1 MGQNG
6 GYRKG
11 SRADTLVRALLAL
24 PTPIRMIFASR
35 VRRSLGTFLVAASV
49 VGFTGMAAPDK
60 ADGQSRAPTVERIV
74 FLGLSAGD
82 STYFRGEAVRVR
94 VAFTKHIVATTTNGK
109 PYVELTVG
117 TTIRRARLV
126 ASKLNRLDFSYTVQS
141 DDTDADGV
149 SVAAD
154 ALKLNG
160 AVIKAKD
167 DGTTDAI
174 IAHAAVA
181 GGAARKVDGSKFR
194 SPSIRRVAFAG
205 LPPDGDTY
213 FYNQEIRVQVVFNR
227 RVVVDTAGGTPQLEL
242 TIGTTRRR
250 ADIDASRTRARTGL
264 EFTYTVQ
271 PADLDS
277 DGTSIAA
284 NALTLNGGAIKAS
297 IDTATAAELT
307 HAPVGAATTQKVDGR
322 PRIVRMEFFASPLY
336 SAPPNAVYKLGELFW
351 IRAHFDQM
359 LTKTGQPR
367 VPLVVGTDTLQVAAR
382 PALGPQRRMVVFPFA
397 VPPGVKD
404 PDGVSIPS
412 GSLDLNGGT
421 LKAAD
426 GITNARLN
434 HNGLAADADFKVDGN
449 LTPTPRVRVSLANSS
464 PANGET
470 FTRGEKIQLRAIFHK
485 QVVVTGKP
493 QLELKIGTQ
502 TRRLAAKSSN
512 SWGPTFEYVVQAE
525 DRDADGISVPAN
537 ALSAPRGV
545 TIRALADN
553 SVAADL
559 SHDSV
564 PTDPSRK
571 VDGSR
576 TEAPRVQ
583 SIVFSPNSATDS
595 TYTRHERFYV
605 NVRFDRDVAVA
616 KTTGGPRLALTIGGS
631 TRYATYAYSS
641 ATEPSLQV
649 FTYVVQQTDR
659 DTDGISIAANS
670 LSANGATI
678 TLASDTVA
686 ADLSHDPVPA
696 DLARKVDGS
705 RTSSPRVRWM
715 WFNAPP
721 SGTTYLR
728 GDRIEVTVSFD
739 RDVAVD
745 TTSGRPYVEVGIGT
759 NKRRA
764 AFLHQ
769 HVLRTQMSFAYVV
782 QQSDLDE
789 DGIGIAANALSTNGG
804 SITGKDDEALAVLT
818 HDSLP
823 TSDLRKVDGRVV
835 GPPRVR
841 WIEFGRN
848 PSNDSTYTRHER
860 FYMLVV
866 FDRDVAVTT
875 TNGLPRLAL
884 TIGDSTRY
892 AAYAYPLGGR
902 PSVQMF
908 KYVVQQTDRDADGIS
923 IAANSLSANG
933 ASITLAGDTVAAD
946 LSHAAV
952 PADLARKMDGGR
964 TSSPRVQWIWL
975 NTPVSDST
983 YLRGDQIE
991 VVAGFDRAVAVDTTS
1006 GKPYVEIG
1014 IGAHSRRAAFLRQP
1028 SDKTKVNFGYV
1039 VQASDRDSTGI
1050 GIAANAMSAN
1060 GGSIALVNA
1069 PNVSAVLAH
1078 DALPASASRK
1088 VDGRTARVPR
1098 VRKVDIS
1105 PKPASDST
1113 YTRHERFY
1121 VNVHFDREVTVT
1133 TTNGRPRIAL
1143 TIGESTRYATY
1154 AYPYYYEPSIQI
1166 FTYLVQQTDRDADG
1180 ISIAADALSANGG
1193 LITLAGDTVAAELSH
1208 DPVPADSALKMDGSR
1223 TRSPRVRWL
1232 WVAPPASGDTYVRGN
1247 QIQVTM
1253 AFDHDMVVDTT
1264 GGKPYVEIDIG
1275 AHKRRAAFLYQ
1286 HSNKS
1291 EMSFGYVVQQAD
1303 RDADGISIAADALS
1317 ANGGSITLLGVPT
1330 VPAVLAHDSVPASAL
1345 HKVDGSRTSGSG
1357 GPEANRAPEVAAPM
1371 EPKTIEIGSEPAA
1384 EDLSPHFR
1392 DPDGDEL
1399 VYSAVSAAKEVAEVV
1414 VAGDALTIRPRA
1426 VGQSI
1431 VTVRATDP
1439 SGAQAEQDF
1448 LLTVETS
1455 RSDRARIMKRSLAA
1469 FGRAVGAETV
1479 DAISGRLGTGNRPRP
1494 LGDAHLELGGR
1505 SVSCDATPGG
1515 DGCGLAGLARQASWL
1530 LGLRTSPGA
1539 GRLAS
1544 ALRAATRGGIGA
1556 DAARELASVFGPDR
1570 SVLANGA
1577 RRDADAGWGRLVSLD
1592 PMSRRELLSR
1602 ASFRF
1607 SPGGGTQ
1614 GSATG
1619 WTFWGRTGA
1628 GGFKERPDDDL
1639 ALDGAVRSAYV
1650 GADYRFGSGPLV
1662 GLALSRTTSA
1672 VGFESGINGQGT
1684 VDARLTGVHPYVQW
1698 SPRPGLSVWGLL
1710 GAGLGSAEVSEDA
1723 TGERF
1728 DASLRMAVTAAGAR
1742 QQVVGVLAFKADAFA
1757 VRTSAGETGDLTGVA
1772 ASAQRLRLAPE
1783 VVGSWAASAQSTIR
1797 SRFELGMRF
1806 DGGDAETGIGAEAG
1820 AELAYAH
1827 ESIGLTVGA
1836 HGRMLVAHQ
1845 AKSFEDWGASVSV
1858 RLQPSREEGG
1868 LSFKLEPTWGNAASR
1883 MDKLWRD
1890 GTFGGPKAVRPPPS
1904 RFEVD
1909 ASYAVVLRDFGQ
1921 IAPFG
1926 RWTTEGDAGRHVNV
1940 GFRLSLLDAADG
1952 PASGF
1957 QATVDLFG
1965 VQASGGTKPA
1975 SRRFGVQGAVHFR

>member
-1 MGQNG
+1 
-6 GYRKG
+6 
-11 SRADTLVRALLAL
+11 
-24 PTPIRMIFASR
+24 MIAAFKL
-35 VRRSLGTFLVAASV
+35 RRSLGAFLIVVAAPGLAV
-49 VGFTGMAAPDK
+49 ATPVNAE
-60 ADGQSRAPTVERIV
+60 GQSSSAPAVERIV
-74 FLGLSAGD
+74 FLGLDAGD

-94 VAFTKHIVATTTNGK
+94 VAFTKHVVATTTNGK

-117 TTIRRARLV
+117 TTIRRALLV

-149 SVAAD
+149 SVAAN

-167 DGTTDAI
+167 DGTTDAN
-174 IAHAAVA
+174 IAHEAVA

-194 SPSIRRVAFAG
+194 SPTIRSVAFAG

-213 FYNQEIRVQVVFNR
+213 FYDQEIRVRVVFNR
-227 RVVVDTAGGTPQLEL
+227 RVVVDTAGGRPQLEI
-242 TIGTTRRR
+242 TIGTIRRR
-250 ADIDASRTRARTGL
+250 ADIDASLTRARTGL

-277 DGTSIAA
+277 DGASIAA
-284 NALTLNGGAIKAS
+284 NALKLNGGAIKAA
-297 IDTATAAELT
+297 IDNATAAAT
-307 HAPVGAATTQKVDGR
+307 AHAAVGAATMQKVDGR

-336 SAPPNAVYKLGELFW
+336 RPPPNAIYKLGELFW
-351 IRAHFDQM
+351 IRAHFDQT
-359 LTKTGQPR
+359 LSKTGDPR
-367 VPLVVGTDTLQVAAR
+367 VPLVVGTDTVQVVAR
-382 PALGPQRRMVVFPFA
+382 PALGPRRRMVVFPFA
-397 VPPGVKD
+397 VPQDVKD

-412 GSLDLNGGT
+412 GMLDLNGGT

-434 HNGLAADADFKVDGN
+434 HNGLAADANFKVDGN
-449 LTPTPRVRVSLANSS
+449 LTPIPRVRVSLANSS

-493 QLELKIGTQ
+493 QLELKMGTQ

-525 DRDADGISVPAN
+525 DRDADGISVHAN
-537 ALSAPRGV
+537 ALSAPGGV

-553 SVAADL
+553 NVAADL

-583 SIVFSPNSATDS
+583 SIQFSPNRASDS

-605 NVRFDRDVAVA
+605 NVRFDRDVAVT
-616 KTTGGPRLALTIGGS
+616 KTNGGPRLALTIGSS
-631 TRYATYAYSS
+631 TRYATYAYSI
-641 ATEPSLQV
+641 ANEPSVQV
-649 FTYVVQQTDR
+649 FTYAVRPTDR

-670 LSANGATI
+670 LSANGASI
-678 TLASDTVA
+678 TLAGDTVV

-705 RTSSPRVRWM
+705 RASSPRVRWM

-721 SGTTYLR
+721 SGATYLR

-739 RDVAVD
+739 RDMAVD

-789 DGIGIAANALSTNGG
+789 DGIGIAANALSANGG

-875 TNGLPRLAL
+875 TNGRPRLAL
-884 TIGDSTRY
+884 TVGGSTRY
-892 AAYAYPLGGR
+892 ATYAYPLDGR

-933 ASITLAGDTVAAD
+933 GSITLAGGTVAAD

-952 PADLARKMDGGR
+952 PADSARKMDGGR

-975 NTPVSDST
+975 NTPASDST
-983 YLRGDQIE
+983 YLRSDRID
-991 VVAGFDRAVAVDTTS
+991 VVAGFDRDVAVDATGGT
-1006 GKPYVEIG
+1006 PYVEIG
-1014 IGAHSRRAAFLRQP
+1014 IGAHNRRAAFLRQS
-1028 SDKTKVNFGYV
+1028 SDKTRVNFGYV

-1050 GIAANAMSAN
+1050 GIAANALSAN
-1060 GGSIALVNA
+1060 GGSITLVNA
-1069 PNVSAVLAH
+1069 PTVSAVLAH
-1078 DALPASASRK
+1078 DSLPASASRK
-1088 VDGRTARVPR
+1088 VDGRTARAPR
-1098 VRKVDIS
+1098 VRAVDIS
-1105 PKPASDST
+1105 PKPAGDST

-1121 VNVHFDREVTVT
+1121 VNVHFDREVAVT

-1143 TIGESTRYATY
+1143 SIGDSTRYATY
-1154 AYPYYYEPSIQI
+1154 AYPYYYAPSVQI
-1166 FTYLVQQTDRDADG
+1166 FTYVVQQTDRDADG

-1193 LITLAGDTVAAELSH
+1193 SITLAGETLAADLSH
-1208 DPVPADSALKMDGSR
+1208 DPVLADSALKVDGSR

-1232 WVAPPASGDTYVRGN
+1232 WVAPAASGDTYVRGD

-1291 EMSFGYVVQQAD
+1291 EMSFGYVVQQTD
-1303 RDADGISIAADALS
+1303 RDADGVSIAANAL
-1317 ANGGSITLLGVPT
+1317 ATNGGSLTLLGVPT
-1330 VPAVLAHDSVPASAL
+1330 VHAILAHDSVPASAL
-1345 HKVDGSRTSGSG
+1345 RKVDGSRTSGSG

-1371 EPKTIEIGSEPAA
+1371 EPKTVELGSEPVA

-1392 DPDGDEL
+1392 DPDGDAL
-1399 VYSAVSAAKEVAEVV
+1399 VYSAVSAAKEVAEVM
-1414 VAGDALTIRPRA
+1414 VAGDALTIRPRT

-1479 DAISGRLGTGNRPRP
+1479 DAIGERLGTGEQRGV
-1494 LGDAHLELGGR
+1494 LGRSHLELGGR
-1505 SVSCDATPGG
+1505 SVSCDATSGG
-1515 DGCGLAGLARQASWL
+1515 DGCRLAELARQASWL

-1544 ALRAATRGGIGA
+1544 ALRAAAEGGISA
-1556 DAARELASVFGPDR
+1556 DAARELASAFGHPDR
-1570 SVLANGA
+1570 SVVANGG

-1607 SPGGGTQ
+1607 SPGGGAQ

-1619 WTFWGRTGA
+1619 WTFWGRAGA
-1628 GGFKERPDDDL
+1628 GGFKERPDADL

-1672 VGFESGINGQGT
+1672 VRFESGINGGGT
-1684 VDARLTGVHPYVQW
+1684 VDARLAGLHPYVQW

-1710 GAGLGSAEVSEDA
+1710 GAGLGSAKMSEDA

-1728 DASLRMAVTAAGAR
+1728 DTGIRMAMTAAGAR
-1742 QQVVGVLAFKADAFA
+1742 QQVVGALAFRADAFA
-1757 VRTSAGETGDLTGVA
+1757 VRTSADESGDLTGVA

-1783 VVGSWAASAQSTIR
+1783 IAGSWAASEQSAIQ
-1797 SRFELGMRF
+1797 SRVELGMRI

-1820 AELAYAH
+1820 AQLAYAH
-1827 ESIGLTVGA
+1827 QGIGLRVGA
-1836 HGRMLVAHQ
+1836 RGRTLIAHQ
-1845 AKSFEDWGASVSV
+1845 AEDFKDWGASVSV
-1858 RLQPSREEGG
+1858 RLEPTREAGG
-1868 LSFKLEPTWGNAASR
+1868 LSFKLEPAWGNVASG
-1883 MDKLWRD
+1883 MDALWRNGALGRTLD
-1890 GTFGGPKAVRPPPS
+1890 HSPGISRTGQAVGGPETLPPPAG
-1904 RFEVD
+1904 RQPPAGRLDIE
-1909 ASYAVVLRDFGQ
+1909 AGYAVLLKNLGQ
-1921 IAPFG
+1921 LAPFG
-1926 RWTTEGDAGRHVNV
+1926 RWTTDGEAGRRMKV
-1940 GFRLSLLDAADG
+1940 GLRLSVSDAANG
-1952 PASGF
+1952 RASRF
-1957 QATVDLFG
+1957 RATLDLFG
-1965 VQASGGTKPA
+1965 AQATGGAEPA
-1975 SRRFGVQGAVHFR
+1975 SRFGLKGALQFR